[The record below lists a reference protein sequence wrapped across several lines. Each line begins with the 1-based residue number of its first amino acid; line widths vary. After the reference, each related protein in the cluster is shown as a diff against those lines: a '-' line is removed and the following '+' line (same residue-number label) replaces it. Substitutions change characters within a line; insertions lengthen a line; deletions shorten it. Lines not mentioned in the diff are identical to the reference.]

1 MNNNMEKLLIVGLGN
16 YPQQYNYTRHNV
28 GFMAIDK
35 LTKELSIDL
44 NNKKF
49 NGMFGYKNIGK
60 YSVILAKPYTLMNL
74 SGDFVQ
80 PLMDYYKIDI
90 NNLLVI
96 CDDVDTPFGSIRVKK
111 TGSSGGQ
118 NGLKSIINR
127 LNSQDF
133 KRVKIGIG
141 RPNNGMS
148 MADYVLSKLSRNQLE
163 DLDKINNEIVKLV
176 LKITED
182 VPFDSIMSQFNKK
195 IA

>member
-1 MNNNMEKLLIVGLGN
+1 M
-16 YPQQYNYTRHNV
+16 
-28 GFMAIDK
+28 
-35 LTKELSIDL
+35 
-44 NNKKF
+44 
-49 NGMFGYKNIGK
+49 
-60 YSVILAKPYTLMNL
+60 
-74 SGDFVQ
+74 
-80 PLMDYYKIDI
+80 
-90 NNLLVI
+90 I

>member
-1 MNNNMEKLLIVGLGN
+1 MEKLLIVGLGN
-16 YPQQYNYTRHNV
+16 YPKEYNHTRHNV

-35 LTKELSIDL
+35 LSHELGIEL
-44 NNKKF
+44 NNEKF
-49 NGMFGYKNIGK
+49 NGMFGYKNIGD

-74 SGDFVQ
+74 SGNFIQ

-111 TGSSGGQ
+111 NGSSGGQ

-133 KRVKIGIG
+133 KRIKIGIS
-141 RPNNGMS
+141 RPTNGMS
-148 MADYVLSKLSRNQLE
+148 MADHVLSKFSNNELSI
-163 DLDKINNEIVKLV
+163 LDKINTEIVNLTK
-176 LKITED
+176 KFINNES
-182 VPFDSIMSQFNKK
+182 FDKIMSQFNKK
-195 IA
+195 IG